1 MRWGMG
7 YGIFDRWG
15 GWGGWG
21 GSLVMIDPAARMVVS
36 YVTNQMG
43 EPGSGDGLR
52 GLEFVMAAYDGLTGL
67 RA

>member
-1 MRWGMG
+1 MCYTMG
-7 YGIFDRWG
+7 FGSFG
-15 GWGGWG
+15 NTFGWGGWG